1 MDWKISDGLIEVI
14 PGSQILK
21 NIQKIAL
28 TSTAHTS
35 KMCAILV
42 IF

>member
-28 TSTAHTS
+28 STAHTS